1 MAERAR
7 NISISVV
14 GLECDHIPD
23 VRRYLELVASGVRL
37 LLISH
42 MSNVLGSL
50 VPVRLYVNVGAC
62 ANIISVV
69 DGTQAAPHFRLNLAR
84 CDCTEYILT
93 AHKLYGPTGVGIAVG
108 KRVLFNTIAP
118 VVVGGGGT
126 SAVSLKPRAY
136 TLAVLPF
143 RHEAGTPMSFGLISL
158 SVLIN

>member
-1 MAERAR
+1 MAKCAR
-7 NISISVV
+7 NVNVSVV
-14 GLECDHIPD
+14 GLGCDHIPD
-23 VRRYLELVASGVRL
+23 VRRYLELIASGVSL

-42 MSNVLGSL
+42 MSNVLGAL
-50 VPVRLYVNVGAC
+50 VPVRLYVNVGAS
-62 ANIISVV
+62 ANIITVV

-93 AHKLYGPTGVGIAVG
+93 AHKLYGPMGIGIGVG

-118 VVVGGGGT
+118 VIVGGGAV
-126 SAVSLKPRAY
+126 SAVSLKPLAY
-136 TLAVLPF
+136 TLAGLPF